1 MKTTPKIAL
10 CLLLLTFILAS
21 TAAFA
26 QNPPEKQPQVIT
38 WNKDNPDCDQLFIE
52 GMKYRI
58 IKHNG
63 LTVVANI
70 FDGRDVIIAQ
80 VGVFNGSKDRI
91 LVSPESS
98 SLTLWK
104 DAKKQDATET
114 F

>member
-10 CLLLLTFILAS
+10 CLLPLTFILAAS
-21 TAAFA
+21 AAAFA
-26 QNPPEKQPQVIT
+26 QNPPEKQPLVIT
-38 WNKDNPDCDQLFIE
+38 WDKDNPECDQIFIE

-63 LTVVANI
+63 LTVVGNI
-70 FDGRDVIIAQ
+70 FDGNDVIIAH
-80 VGVFNGSKDRI
+80 VGILNGSKDRI

-104 DAKKQDATET
+104 DAKKQDAT
-114 F
+114 